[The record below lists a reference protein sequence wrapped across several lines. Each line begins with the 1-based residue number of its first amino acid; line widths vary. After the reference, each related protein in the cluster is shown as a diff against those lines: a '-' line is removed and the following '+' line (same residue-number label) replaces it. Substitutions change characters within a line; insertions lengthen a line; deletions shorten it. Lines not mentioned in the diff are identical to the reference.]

1 MTPDNALQKLLDG
14 NKRFASQ
21 ITQNRNIAE
30 EIASTVDGVDG
41 YAVVISCMD
50 ARVNA
55 EQIFDTKIGD
65 IFVLRVGG
73 GVINQ
78 DIVDSIEIAI
88 NMTQV
93 KLVIMLGHTK
103 CGAIV
108 NATKNKGQEVSQ
120 LIAKVLPALDAVPT
134 SLGEPS
140 LSNIPYLRKAEEM
153 QVVLSTQQLE
163 ESSPLISNLIN
174 ENQLMI
180 ANAMYDVETG
190 KVTIIEASS

>member
-1 MTPDNALQKLLDG
+1 MSPDDALQKLLDG
-14 NKRFASQ
+14 NKRFISQ
-21 ITQNRNIAE
+21 NTQDRNFAE
-30 EIASTVDGVDG
+30 EIASTADGVDG

-153 QVVLSTQQLE
+153 QVVLSAQQLE

-174 ENQLMI
+174 ENQMMI
-180 ANAMYDVETG
+180 TNAMYDVETG